1 MDVLAKPWN
10 GLIMTMLA
18 QGPLR
23 FSELG
28 EKLSAIGDRMLAE
41 RLKELEARGLVLRH
55 VEEGPPVRV
64 RYELSDCGRGFSKVS
79 EAIGEWGE
87 QLPDMPANLP
97 HAVTAAARRSK
108 PATRKSARTKGTQA
122 RQR

>member
-1 MDVLAKPWN
+1 MEVLAKPWN

-18 QGPLR
+18 EGPLR

-79 EAIGEWGE
+79 DAIGEWGE
-87 QLPDMPANLP
+87 QLPDMPSTPQAP
-97 HAVTAAARRSK
+97 PASRRSK
-108 PATRKSARTKGTQA
+108 PTTRKPARTKGTQA